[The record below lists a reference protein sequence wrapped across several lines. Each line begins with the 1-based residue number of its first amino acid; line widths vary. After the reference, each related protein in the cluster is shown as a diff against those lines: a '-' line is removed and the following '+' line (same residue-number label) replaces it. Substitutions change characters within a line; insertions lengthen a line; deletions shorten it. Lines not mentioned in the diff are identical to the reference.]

1 MTKQD
6 ILQYISITPENTNPA
21 IVLQMLESFKNTPE
35 VSSPE
40 ELEEIFNDSTK
51 NAVTLSGPVEMSKES
66 QISHKITIDGEGNTM
81 GTSSQGKVITLTA
94 GGTIKNLN
102 IESTADNTEWHSSYG
117 IQIYTGKATIE
128 NAKISG
134 GNAAII
140 VNGAEVTL
148 KGKIDVSGNTFGG
161 IEVSKGTA
169 QGLTAGILNIDGAT
183 LINNTEE
190 YGKPTIWIDGI
201 SDNEGIVND
210 AESLTKI
217 VLTKEDGTQQIQY
230 YLDSKNAI
238 KPE

>member
-6 ILQYISITPENTNPA
+6 ILQYISNTPENTNPA

-94 GGTIKNLN
+94 GGIIKNLN

-201 SDNEGIVND
+201 SDNEGIVNG

-217 VLTKEDGTQQIQY
+217 VLTKEDGKQQIQY

>member
-6 ILQYISITPENTNPA
+6 ILQYISNTPENTNPA

-35 VSSPE
+35 VSSSE
-40 ELEEIFNDSTK
+40 ELEEIFNDSAK

-81 GTSSQGKVITLTA
+81 STSSQGKVITLTA

-201 SDNEGIVND
+201 SDNEGIVNG